1 MGIIG
6 VVAALTILNLIAK
19 NQKRLVETRLKSTY
33 SIFEELSKE
42 WQNMSNAEKQSI
54 AIQYAG
60 KNQFEVFMAEMNQF
74 TSVQKAYNLA
84 VNDNSMAT
92 KENEKYME
100 SLTAKLTALKQQFQ
114 ELALGDGGLSYLLK
128 LLITELKRPW
138 SKICI
143 LLFLPSITNMK
154 SCFQMNLVIMM
165 ISMCRLLSSLIF

>member
-1 MGIIG
+1 MAQKSGELQYKVEG
-6 VVAALTILNLIAK
+6 VTKTLSLLDEQTGD
-19 NQKRLVETRLKSTY
+19 LKSTY

-114 ELALGDGGLSYLLK
+114 ELALGDGGLS
-128 LLITELKRPW
+128 
-138 SKICI
+138 
-143 LLFLPSITNMK
+143 
-154 SCFQMNLVIMM
+154 
-165 ISMCRLLSSLIF
+165 